1 MAIRYRSEL
10 IDFRGSIHY
19 SAIGHALPVSDRHAS
34 TFCLK
39 MAMTTKKRLIFVVFA
54 IPMAIAAVYLALAY
68 SFDRKHFGHNLY
80 TLTLTGLFV
89 SNTEE
94 NRNKVRA
101 FRPALEVFGDGW
113 NIYWTNEDG
122 VILEADR
129 MFGPVSRFRFE
140 GTSAD
145 LETFLRE
152 DQIKTRSLLE
162 ALQPNSNHRRAEHDS
177 GPKGL
182 KP

>member
-1 MAIRYRSEL
+1 
-10 IDFRGSIHY
+10 
-19 SAIGHALPVSDRHAS
+19 
-34 TFCLK
+34 
-39 MAMTTKKRLIFVVFA
+39 MAMTTKKKLIFVVFA
-54 IPMAIAAVYLALAY
+54 IPVAISAVYLALAY
-68 SFDRKHFGHNLY
+68 SFHRKHFGRGLY

-89 SNTEE
+89 CDTEE
-94 NRNKVRA
+94 NRKKVRA
-101 FRPALEVFGDGW
+101 FRPALEVLGDGS

-162 ALQPNSNHRRAEHDS
+162 ALQPNANHKQAEHD
-177 GPKGL
+177 GGLKGL
-182 KP
+182 QP

>member
-1 MAIRYRSEL
+1 
-10 IDFRGSIHY
+10 
-19 SAIGHALPVSDRHAS
+19 
-34 TFCLK
+34 
-39 MAMTTKKRLIFVVFA
+39 MAMTTKKRLIFAVFA
-54 IPMAIAAVYLALAY
+54 IPVAITAVYLALAY
-68 SFDRKHFGHNLY
+68 SFHRAHFGHNLY

-89 SNTEE
+89 RDTEE

-101 FRPALEVFGDGW
+101 FRPALEIFGDGW
-113 NIYWTNEDG
+113 NIYWTSEDG

-129 MFGPVSRFRFE
+129 MFGPVSRLRFE

-162 ALQPNSNHRRAEHDS
+162 ALQPNSNHTQAEHD
-177 GPKGL
+177 GGLKGL
-182 KP
+182 QP